1 MDNIFTLNK
10 NSVFLDDTEPESINI
25 DDLYE
30 KKRERD
36 MSQLRLFNKM
46 LSRVHARIKLT
57 SRQANAEKMCW
68 FVVPEFILGIPLYN
82 QGDCIGYI
90 MDKLKQDGFR
100 IQYIHPNALL
110 ISWNHWVPN
119 YVLAEIK
126 EKTGKV
132 YDNNGNDLTP
142 SPMDDK
148 ETNQKY
154 DMTNK
159 TQVELK
165 HKNEYSSENEKIR
178 VNTHQLTNTSQRDHL
193 YSMRSFLFNSNK
205 R

>member
-57 SRQANAEKMCW
+57 SRQANAEKCAA
-68 FVVPEFILGIPLYN
+68 VVPEFILGIPLYN

-100 IQYIHPNALL
+100 IQYIH
-110 ISWNHWVPN
+110 
-119 YVLAEIK
+119 
-126 EKTGKV
+126 
-132 YDNNGNDLTP
+132 
-142 SPMDDK
+142 
-148 ETNQKY
+148 
-154 DMTNK
+154 
-159 TQVELK
+159 
-165 HKNEYSSENEKIR
+165 
-178 VNTHQLTNTSQRDHL
+178 
-193 YSMRSFLFNSNK
+193 
-205 R
+205 